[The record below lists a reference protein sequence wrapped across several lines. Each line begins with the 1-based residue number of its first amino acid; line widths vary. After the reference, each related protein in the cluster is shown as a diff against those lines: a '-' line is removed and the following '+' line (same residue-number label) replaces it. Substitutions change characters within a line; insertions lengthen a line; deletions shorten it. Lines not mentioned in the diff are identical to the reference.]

1 MSQPTDLDRLE
12 LELRSVPG
20 IVAVGLE
27 YGADGEGLVVQAVVV
42 ASLAPPDLRARVRR
56 IIDAN
61 ARESVSL
68 EIVVDTLAPAI
79 AP

>member
-1 MSQPTDLDRLE
+1 MTTDLDRLE

-27 YGADGEGLVVQAVVV
+27 GDAEDQGLLIQAVVV
-42 ASLAPPDLRARVRR
+42 SSLAPADVRDRIQR

-61 ARESVSL
+61 VRDGARV
-68 EIVVDTLAPAI
+68 EIVIDEISRRGATP
-79 AP
+79 